1 MTSCTPNPRSHPR
14 LAVGCPHPTPP
25 WPGSLGPALHIRG
38 VWGSLPTSV
47 LSTAF
52 LHGWVPLCALCLQWG
67 GNVKGVPP
75 SPSPTTVLLLACA
88 AGNASPANF
97 PASEALPLCVIALL
111 GSCLP
116 LQVAACSACMLL
128 ASVILASSH
137 STGTGGGG
145 SAARQSVTSIA
156 QLLPGAAWHQCCGT
170 AAQLLHRHCPGHCMV
185 VLWPQHSC
193 HRATA
198 WLLHSHSA
206 ATTRPLNDLCMATK

>member
-1 MTSCTPNPRSHPR
+1 M
-14 LAVGCPHPTPP
+14 AGC
-25 WPGSLGPALHIRG
+25 RC
-38 VWGSLPTSV
+38 
-47 LSTAF
+47 
-52 LHGWVPLCALCLQWG
+52 VPCACSGG

-170 AAQLLHRHCPGHCMV
+170 AAQTLPWALHGCAV
-185 VLWPQHSC
+185 
-193 HRATA
+193 ATA
-198 WLLHSHSA
+198 QLSQSHGLVIA
-206 ATTRPLNDLCMATK
+206 QPLCSHHTATK